1 MTCSVS
7 DFQCHV
13 GKSKLTLPSLPRL
26 FIFADSLARSGD
38 RVWTVLRAETL
49 VNRMKEMD
57 DAGVPD
63 IKPNMISYR
72 SLLRCYANWNLSHN
86 AERLLR
92 RMQEL
97 HDNGDLEYG
106 PDRVSYRVVIDALGK
121 AEDEDARNR
130 ASELKKQVEDKYGE
144 HSWKSETVIDVD
156 GQLDALLEY
165 MST

>member
-1 MTCSVS
+1 MP
-7 DFQCHV
+7 H
-13 GKSKLTLPSLPRL
+13 L
-26 FIFADSLARSGD
+26 FISDCLARSGD
-38 RVWTVLRAETL
+38 RVWTALRAEAL
-49 VNRMKEMD
+49 VNKMKDLGE
-57 DAGVPD
+57 AGVPD

-72 SLLRCYANWNLSHN
+72 SLLRCYANWNLPQD

-97 HDNGDLEYG
+97 HDKGDLEYG

-121 AEDEDARNR
+121 AEEDDSRNR

-144 HSWKSETVIDVD
+144 NTWKHETVIDVVD
-156 GQLDALLEY
+156 QLDALLEY